1 LIEHTLSAGRVGFV
15 LQDQVSHEARGEAC
29 QHGALDMKTLSK
41 IKLFGL
47 LAGISI
53 YAFAAQPAAAVSIT
67 VTGTGTGSD
76 GALSASAAFT
86 TSAGLLSV
94 TISNLDSAATIV
106 SAGQAVSDLSFTL
119 SNAPGTLGAT
129 TATGTFATFSGSATP
144 TLAPGSPTR
153 WLGQGPPPPGGTGFF
168 SIVGNT
174 ITMEAI
180 GGGQPSQMI
189 LPTGTTYP
197 AANASITNGMFS
209 PYVDGPAMFTL
220 ALSGVTAGTTI
231 TSATFS
237 FGTGPDTFIPG
248 VAVPGP
254 IVGAGL
260 PGLIFACGALLTL
273 ARRRRQLVV

>member
-1 LIEHTLSAGRVGFV
+1 
-15 LQDQVSHEARGEAC
+15 
-29 QHGALDMKTLSK
+29 MKTLSK
-41 IKLFGL
+41 IELFGL

-53 YAFAAQPAAAVSIT
+53 YASAVQPAAAVSIT
-67 VTGTGTGSD
+67 FNASGSGTD
-76 GALSASAAFT
+76 VPLSASADFAT
-86 TSAGLLSV
+86 TSGLLAV
-94 TISNLDSAATIV
+94 TITNHLGASTIISSA
-106 SAGQAVSDLSFTL
+106 QAVSDLSFTL

-129 TATGTFATFSGSATP
+129 TATGTFATFSGTATP
-144 TLAPGSPTR
+144 TTAPGAPVR

-168 SIVGNT
+168 SIIGNT

-189 LPTGTTYP
+189 LPASTTYP

-220 ALSGVTAGTTI
+220 ALPGVTAATTI

-237 FGTGPDTFIPG
+237 FGTGPETFIT
-248 VAVPGP
+248 VPGP

-260 PGLIFACGALLTL
+260 PGLIAACGGLLAL
-273 ARRRRQLVV
+273 ARRRRRLVA